1 MKTKLIPSLLFF
13 VLIAWNCESESPQ
26 KSSRVVIGVPA
37 DVENLNPLYAF
48 GLLEGSI
55 RELMYAGLVMHRWD
69 DKAGDLVSSPSLA
82 EKWEWSKDS
91 SSITLYLRNDIYWSD
106 SVKITT
112 DDVVFS
118 FDLYSDPVVSST
130 FYGGFDNL
138 FADSEQRIVS
148 SKTFEIQS
156 PNKIKINFKP
166 GTTPS
171 LFDIDMPIL
180 PKHVYSKIPRE
191 NLNTTNLENNLV
203 TSGAYT
209 LSNWKR
215 NEAIYLEAVPNSFL
229 YAADMINQLIF
240 KIVPDENS
248 RLTQLKKGEIDLV
261 EDIGT
266 EFISDLKTEKHIK
279 VLTRVGRDYDYIG
292 WNNIDPIKFSQN
304 KTISPHKLFGSV
316 NVRKALSYAVNR
328 EEILKEY
335 LQGYGRLSFG
345 PLSPIFTKYYNNELK
360 PHEFNPAKAKELL
373 AAEGWIDL
381 DHDGILEKNN
391 EEFEFK
397 LFIGSGNPRRDYA
410 ATIVK
415 NNLKAVGIDMQIES
429 LEMGTFINKV
439 FDREL
444 DAFMAGWSIPIP
456 LDLHPYWHSDF
467 SKSPLNLSGF
477 NEPEVDKILDVLE
490 KEKSLSVR
498 MSLYRKIQELLHEN
512 EPVTF
517 LYWLDIITAYNS
529 RIDKVNINPLGAVQ
543 YCWEWRIRE

>member
-1 MKTKLIPSLLFF
+1 MKTKLLQSLFILS
-13 VLIAWNCESESPQ
+13 LITWNCESEPPQ
-26 KSSRVVIGVPA
+26 KSSRVVIGAAA

-48 GLLEGSI
+48 GLLEGTV
-55 RELMYAGLVMHRWD
+55 RELMYAGLVSHRWD
-69 DKAGDLVSSPSLA
+69 DKTGDLVSYPSLA
-82 EKWEWSKDS
+82 EKWEWNKDS
-91 SSITLYLRNDIYWSD
+91 SSITFFLRDDIYWSD
-106 SVKITT
+106 SVKITS
-112 DDVVFS
+112 DDIVFS
-118 FDLYSDPVVSST
+118 FDLYSDPVISST
-130 FYGGFDNL
+130 FYGGFENL
-138 FADSEQRIVS
+138 FTDSEQRIIL
-148 SKTFEIQS
+148 SKTFEMQS
-156 PNKIKINFKP
+156 PDKIKINFKP

-180 PKHVYSKIPRE
+180 PKHVYSKIARE
-191 NLNTTNLENNLV
+191 NLNTANLENNVV

-215 NEAIYLEAVPNSFL
+215 NEAIFLKAVPNSFL
-229 YAADMINQLIF
+229 FSADVIKELIF

-248 RLTQLKKGEIDLV
+248 RLTQLKKGEVDLI

-266 EFISDLKTEKHIK
+266 EFISDLKSEKHIR
-279 VLTRVGRDYDYIG
+279 VLTRTGRDYDYIS
-292 WNNIDPIKFSQN
+292 WNNIDPVKFSKN
-304 KTISPHKLFGSV
+304 KTINPHKLFGSV
-316 NVRKALSYAVNR
+316 NVRKALSYAVNK

-360 PHEFNPAKAKELL
+360 PYEFNPAKAKELL
-373 AAEGWIDL
+373 ASEGWIDH
-381 DHDGILEKNN
+381 DHNGIVEKNN
-391 EEFEFK
+391 GEFAFK

-444 DAFMAGWSIPIP
+444 DAFMAGWTIPIP

-477 NEPEVDKILDVLE
+477 NHPEVDRILDVLE
-490 KEKSLSVR
+490 KEKSQSERIL
-498 MSLYRKIQELLHEN
+498 LYRKIQELLHEN

-517 LYWLDIITAYNS
+517 LYWLDIVTAYNL
-529 RIDKVNINPLGAVQ
+529 RIDNVNINPLGAVQ